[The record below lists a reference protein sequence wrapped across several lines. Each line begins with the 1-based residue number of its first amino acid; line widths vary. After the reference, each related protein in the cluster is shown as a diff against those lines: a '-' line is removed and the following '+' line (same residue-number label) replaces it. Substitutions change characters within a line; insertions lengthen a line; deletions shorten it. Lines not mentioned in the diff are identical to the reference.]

1 MDFLNNSLIP
11 DAVELLMENF
21 IVQRKN
27 NPEVFRELLRNEK
40 AIRVFMIKN
49 FGYQLK
55 LDSETA
61 KLEKKPY
68 FVRPWMGIET
78 FTNELDYVFLMAT
91 LALLEKRIAG
101 DEFAISELIIEVS
114 IFLTGIYET
123 EWKVKH
129 QRESLTRALVYAQ
142 DMELIK
148 VMDGNMSDFVNSE
161 EGDVLYVA
169 TPLIRYMF
177 RNFSKSLASFES
189 EEEILHDG
197 VNQENVRHSLFRKLY
212 FEPVVFLCELSDK
225 EIKFIEEKENYEDVK
240 YTIEQYTN
248 FELERNYQSLYF
260 VQKERK
266 RTLKQHPSFKHL
278 SYLVSQ
284 IANTLLKEIE
294 QELPIGLLVL
304 KNSKFE
310 NLLKKAWTEYS
321 LGWSK
326 ANRDMPFNKLKKM
339 VIDYA
344 VEWKLAQYDEDTM
357 ELTIYP
363 VFVRTVGEYDPD
375 LREYIDEFNFK
386 EGRLN
391 GNSR

>member
-1 MDFLNNSLIP
+1 MDNLKDNLIP

-21 IVQRKN
+21 MVQRKN
-27 NPEVFRELLRNEK
+27 NPDVFRELIRNEK
-40 AIRVFMIKN
+40 AIRIFMIKN

-68 FVRPWMGIET
+68 FARPWMGIET

-91 LALLEKRIAG
+91 LALLEKRIV
-101 DEFAISELIIEVS
+101 DEEFTISDLIIEIS

-129 QRESLTRALVYAQ
+129 QRESLIRALVYAQ

-148 VMDGNMSDFVNSE
+148 VMDGNISDFVNSE
-161 EGDVLYVA
+161 AGDVLYVV

-212 FEPVVFLCELSDK
+212 FEAVVFMSELSEE
-225 EIKFIEEKENYEDVK
+225 EIKFIEEEENYEDVK
-240 YTIEQYTN
+240 KTIEQYTN
-248 FELERNYQSLYF
+248 FELERNYQSIYF

-278 SYLVSQ
+278 SYLVCQ
-284 IANTLLKEIE
+284 ISNTLLKEAEKELSIE
-294 QELPIGLLVL
+294 LLVL

-310 NLLKKAWTEYS
+310 DILKKAWTEYS

-326 ANRDMPFNKLKKM
+326 ANREMPFYKLKKK

-363 VFVRTVGEYDPD
+363 AFVRTVGEYDRD

-386 EGRLN
+386 EGR
-391 GNSR
+391 GI